1 MESYATMSWKLV
13 NPYVFE
19 LWHDC
24 LSHLGSTMMCRII
37 ENLRGHLLWNT
48 KVLLSKD
55 YSCETSSQGK
65 LITQPFITNVN
76 FESLSFLQRIQND
89 ICGLKNVASGPFT
102 YFMLLV
108 DASKK

>member
-1 MESYATMSWKLV
+1 MTWKLISLEE
-13 NPYVFE
+13 FR
-19 LWHDC
+19 LWHDRLGH
-24 LSHLGSTMMCRII
+24 LSATMMLRII
-37 ENLRGHLLWNT
+37 LNSKGHPLKNI